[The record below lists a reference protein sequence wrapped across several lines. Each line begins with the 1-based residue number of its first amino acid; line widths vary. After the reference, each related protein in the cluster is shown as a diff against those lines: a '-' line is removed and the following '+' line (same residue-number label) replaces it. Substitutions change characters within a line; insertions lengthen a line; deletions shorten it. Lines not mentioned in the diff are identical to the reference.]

1 MPFGIKRLWR
11 LWENCRL
18 WCDNNRDRRSR
29 KLGHL
34 WPSSSPSSF
43 TQQLTVYPNCG
54 ISWTIY
60 KGSQPQAKTPEFS
73 ISKLPNTYSCLKTTE
88 PAWAKTSQSIWRMA
102 YGNCVRG
109 IIECC
114 TSSTRTIPMCF
125 SISSERKH
133 RKRRAAKLIKQKLN
147 AMIGLP
153 ERGDIVWRL
162 GLTIRTM

>member
-1 MPFGIKRLWR
+1 MDVLKDPKEHSVDF
-11 LWENCRL
+11 
-18 WCDNNRDRRSR
+18 
-29 KLGHL
+29 
-34 WPSSSPSSF
+34 SSYYRYILESF
-43 TQQLTVYPNCG
+43 TSKREDSFANL
-54 ISWTIY
+54 I
-60 KGSQPQAKTPEFS
+60 GSFS
-73 ISKLPNTYSCLKTTE
+73 DD
-88 PAWAKTSQSIWRMA
+88 
-102 YGNCVRG
+102 GNCVLEV
-109 IIECC
+109 IECC